1 MNLDSVEARIEKN
14 KNSNDE
20 LARVYVALLNL
31 ETFLKAMKTDIMEHV
46 ERNLVESN
54 LIWGECD
61 VATFGITQPTPRSK
75 VDEKAWNEA
84 ILGSHELYAL
94 DAEYAKARMAYY
106 KDATQR
112 KRPYIKMKKGVE

>member
-1 MNLDSVEARIEKN
+1 MNLDDVEASIEQN
-14 KNSNDE
+14 KANNDE

-31 ETFLKAMKTDIMEHV
+31 ETFLKAMKTNVIEHV
-46 ERNLVESN
+46 ERNLVEAN

-75 VDEKAWNEA
+75 VDEGAWEDA
-84 ILGSHELYAL
+84 ILGSKELHAL
-94 DAEYAKARMAYY
+94 NTEYTKARMAYY
-106 KDATQR
+106 TDSTQR